1 MSALDNLL
9 RHPAAIVR
17 AIRLHRVPGEG
28 NLWQADY
35 RGDNWTTAFRTVPG
49 ERWLVR
55 DAILRGDVRHGLPIV
70 DEDGLHT
77 PTPSKPPP
85 RSDEFPGGHAA

>member
-1 MSALDNLL
+1 MSFPDNLL
-9 RHPAAIVR
+9 RHPAVPVR
-17 AIRLHRVPGEG
+17 AIHLHRIPGEG
-28 NLWQADY
+28 DLWQADY
-35 RGDNWTTAFRTVPG
+35 RGDDWTTAFRTVPG

-55 DAILRGDVRHGLPIV
+55 DAVLRADTRNGLPIV

-85 RSDEFPGGHAA
+85 RGEEWPGGHPA